1 MIDLNEETYAIREE
15 VTRLLQAKSTSSS
28 MPLFEHDI
36 VNQYEKRRKEFV
48 LRVNEIEGNKS
59 VKDAMLK
66 AESERKSSPPQ
77 KDSYVEEDYYM
88 PIR

>member
-1 MIDLNEETYAIREE
+1 
-15 VTRLLQAKSTSSS
+15 
-28 MPLFEHDI
+28 
-36 VNQYEKRRKEFV
+36 